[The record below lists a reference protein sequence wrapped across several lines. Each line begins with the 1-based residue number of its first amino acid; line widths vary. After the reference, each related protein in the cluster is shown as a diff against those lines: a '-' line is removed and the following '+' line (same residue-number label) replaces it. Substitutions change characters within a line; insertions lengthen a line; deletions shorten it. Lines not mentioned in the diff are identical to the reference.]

1 MFVKICGITNEEDAL
16 LSVAVGADAI
26 GFVFAPSKRKI
37 PVSKVADIVRRLP
50 NDILTVGVFKDELP
64 ERVIKIINETG
75 LMAAQLHDT
84 ESPSNVKIVKKEV
97 RTVFKAV
104 TAGSEAFYAAAD
116 FQADAILVDSE
127 VPGAGEVFDWQMAE
141 NGPPGVP
148 LILAGGLTPEN
159 VSEGIRKVKP
169 WGVDVSSGV
178 ERSPGVKDPI
188 LVRSFIQAAKKSGR
202 DIADLNN
209 NEDLIELYCGVGT
222 FCLPLSDRFKKVFAT
237 ENNRS
242 SIKCLKK
249 GVTEN
254 NINNLELARL
264 SSSEVVELFNGRNFN
279 RMKNNDINSY
289 NFSHVLVDPPRSGLT
304 DDVIKLIKNFDNI
317 IYISCNTETYIRDIR
332 KLNNHSIKNI
342 ELFDQFP
349 NTNHLEIVSLLSIN

>member
-75 LMAAQLHDT
+75 LMAAQLHGT

-188 LVRSFIQAAKKSGR
+188 LVRSFIQEAKKSGR

-209 NEDLIELYCGVGT
+209 NEVD
-222 FCLPLSDRFKKVFAT
+222 T
-237 ENNRS
+237 EEPYDWEQDSTWR
-242 SIKCLKK
+242 
-249 GVTEN
+249 
-254 NINNLELARL
+254 
-264 SSSEVVELFNGRNFN
+264 
-279 RMKNNDINSY
+279 
-289 NFSHVLVDPPRSGLT
+289 
-304 DDVIKLIKNFDNI
+304 
-317 IYISCNTETYIRDIR
+317 
-332 KLNNHSIKNI
+332 
-342 ELFDQFP
+342 
-349 NTNHLEIVSLLSIN
+349 